1 MFRRRGDREKTSA
14 KGNVNDPF
22 GLDIDPNDLKF
33 DESALERELAEMMG
47 SDDGDELESDD
58 EPMFKSKSTLP
69 NDDELIQELQSK
81 LEIDDDDDSDG
92 DDKRYESHQF
102 SSAEETH
109 KTKSVA
115 PPIPSSSSPVTSEDL
130 QTILDRKQA
139 FESAIHSLRSSN
151 NISDADNACL
161 RRYERLLTSINAMA
175 TKAQNNIPIDLS
187 ELPPPPPQSQPNAQP
202 SDSHPSQHTSTKRK
216 TGENIVLD
224 YITGEGGNKVSEIQ
238 TAGVVKQLKGR
249 LMEYKAAVALAQK
262 EGNKRREIELMVAV
276 NALVESIPQIESGVE
291 EFDEDSMPP
300 PPDQFSLPPDVL
312 AEVIGSA
319 QTPPSNDTQSAT
331 PSAPTVQ
338 PQRVDPAVAALAK
351 VAASTV
357 ASKESLMARIQML
370 KVGLVFEIA
379 MIQGSNDLQ
388 KRMYQR
394 ALDNYSK
401 GLRAFEAGIKYD
413 YGGLPPLPGCPQFTS
428 AAPPPK
434 RPSAGGPPGVQSASS
449 NPSTSGMSSNQA
461 RTLELLQKR
470 QAELRSASAHFKS
483 TGDIA
488 KAKEYLRQ
496 SLGMNNMIRAVQAG
510 LTVDLKQLPPAPGA
524 RAVNSSS
531 SVAGPA
537 ISSRPVL
544 SGVACDPPVEFQ
556 TALINADNDPVKIC
570 DRIIAQLEEQVK
582 EAETLS
588 KDHREAGLSNLADK
602 FYDLADVSLKWISL
616 TNAYKSRKKVPHYSF
631 EKANLSRLNMNPELG
646 DNVLEV
652 TPLRGIS
659 FPVPPGISGPH
670 GLDTYVTMELPFPS
684 SENPQK
690 HSTEWARHTN
700 EPSDFGGYQASARF
714 EVNRKAR
721 SYERLL
727 KGVKALKV
735 TVFYNRGL
743 LKKPAP
749 LGTITVKL
757 TELVANATHT
767 ACYELMDGRK
777 AAGGLLELRIRHRT
791 PLEGTKF
798 SAYEKPWISA
808 AALQGDSPC
817 APDART
823 TLVSSQHCILLVL
836 GTLATQLNA
845 TQLSTTCFATTSIG
859 PIGGQTRYPLR
870 HAPTPT
876 RKLYYF
882 SRNHPTL
889 TFTPTPRL
897 CAPLPRAIMST
908 WR

>member
-1 MFRRRGDREKTSA
+1 MFRRRGDKEKA
-14 KGNVNDPF
+14 KSKGSVADPF
-22 GLDIDPNDLKF
+22 GLELDPGDLKF
-33 DESALERELAEMMG
+33 DESALERELADMMG
-47 SDDGDELESDD
+47 SDDEEGLEFED
-58 EPMFKSKSTLP
+58 EPVFKARSPRPNSKPQPPKQEDS
-69 NDDELIQELQSK
+69 DDELIKQLQSK
-81 LEIDDDDDSDG
+81 LDLDDGGDDDDN
-92 DDKRYESHQF
+92 KTFESHQF
-102 SSAEETH
+102 SSAEEIR
-109 KTKSVA
+109 KPKPIA
-115 PPIPSSSSPVTSEDL
+115 PPVPSSPTPITNENL
-130 QTILDRKQA
+130 QIILDRKRA
-139 FESAIHSLRSSN
+139 FESAIHSLSTSHD
-151 NISDADNACL
+151 ISDADSACL

-175 TKAQNNIPIDLS
+175 SKAQNNIPIDLS
-187 ELPPPPPQSQPNAQP
+187 ELPPPPPQPRPNAQP
-202 SDSHPSQHTSTKRK
+202 LDSHPSQHASAKRK

-224 YITGEGGNKVSEIQ
+224 YITGEGGCKGSESK
-238 TAGVVKQLKGR
+238 TAGVVKQLKSR
-249 LMEYKAAVALAQK
+249 LMEYRAAVAVAQK
-262 EGNKRREIELMVAV
+262 EGDKRREVELMVAV

-300 PPDQFSLPPDVL
+300 PPHQFSLPPDVL
-312 AEVIGSA
+312 AEVLGSA
-319 QTPPSNDTQSAT
+319 QTPSNHPQPAT
-331 PSAPTVQ
+331 TPAAPTLQ
-338 PQRVDPAVAALAK
+338 PQRVDPAVAALTK

-370 KVGLVFEIA
+370 KA

-434 RPSAGGPPGVQSASS
+434 RPSAGGAPGSQSASAS
-449 NPSTSGMSSNQA
+449 PSTSGVSSNQA

-470 QAELRSASAHFKS
+470 QAELRSEAAHCKS

-510 LTVDLKQLPPAPGA
+510 LPVDLKQLPPAPGA
-524 RAVNSSS
+524 RAANSSS
-531 SVAGPA
+531 SAAGSA
-537 ISSRPVL
+537 ISNQPIL

-556 TALINADNDPVKIC
+556 TGLINAGNDPVKIC

-616 TNAYKSRKKVPHYSF
+616 TKAYKARNKVPHYSF

-659 FPVPPGISGPH
+659 FPVPSGINGPH
-670 GLDTYVTMELPFPS
+670 GLDTYVTIELPFPS

-700 EPSDFGGYQASARF
+700 EPTDFGGYQASARF

-757 TELVANATHT
+757 TELIANATHT

-798 SAYEKPWISA
+798 SAYEKPWV
-808 AALQGDSPC
+808 C
-817 APDART
+817 
-823 TLVSSQHCILLVL
+823 VS
-836 GTLATQLNA
+836 
-845 TQLSTTCFATTSIG
+845 TSK
-859 PIGGQTRYPLR
+859 R
-870 HAPTPT
+870 
-876 RKLYYF
+876 
-882 SRNHPTL
+882 
-889 TFTPTPRL
+889 
-897 CAPLPRAIMST
+897 
-908 WR
+908 